1 MNSTLMHKSQRSG
14 ASVWSLEANVSTT
27 LRVGPGARVLRV
39 CEGRLWLT
47 TAGTADEAATDLW
60 LEPGEEVELASG
72 LEVVMEAWPAA
83 RHQLLVP
90 PSACSRAAA
99 HGSIAARAMHWVQG
113 HLQGHRAPT
122 MQPG

>member
-14 ASVWSLEANVSTT
+14 AAVWTLEANASTT
-27 LRVGPGARVLRV
+27 LRVGPGMRVLRV

-72 LEVVMEAWPAA
+72 LEVVMEAWPTA
-83 RHQLLVP
+83 RYQLLVP

-99 HGSIAARAMHWVQG
+99 HGSIAARAMRWIEAHM
-113 HLQGHRAPT
+113 QGHRVPT

>member
-1 MNSTLMHKSQRSG
+1 M
-14 ASVWSLEANVSTT
+14 
-27 LRVGPGARVLRV
+27 LRV

-72 LEVVMEAWPAA
+72 LEVVMEAWPTA
-83 RHQLLVP
+83 RYQLLVP
-90 PSACSRAAA
+90 PSACSGGAARS
-99 HGSIAARAMHWVQG
+99 SIAARAMRWVE
-113 HLQGHRAPT
+113 HRLQGPRVPT

>member
-14 ASVWSLEANVSTT
+14 ASVWSLAGNASTT

-72 LEVVMEAWPAA
+72 LEVVMEAWPTA
-83 RHQLLVP
+83 RYQLLVP
-90 PSACSRAAA
+90 PSACSGGAAR
-99 HGSIAARAMHWVQG
+99 GSTAARAMRWVEQ
-113 HLQGHRAPT
+113 HLQGQRGPT
-122 MQPG
+122 MQPS